1 MDVKKALLMRVY
13 FVYVAFALLGIAIV
27 VKALRIQTVEGE
39 FWRSQS
45 QHQIYDYRTIEAVR
59 GNIFAADGSL
69 LATSIPNY
77 EIRMDVKTEA
87 LTDDIFSNNVDSLS
101 WCLSK
106 LFQDKS
112 AQEYKEQLTKAREN
126 GDRYHL
132 IKRKVTYNQL
142 KKLRNFPIFRN
153 GRYKG
158 GMISIQK
165 NVRELPFKSLAA
177 RTIGYEREDVKPVGI
192 EGAYSKVLSGV
203 GGKRLMQKIA
213 GGVWM
218 PVNDSAEL
226 DPEDGSDLVTTID
239 VNIQDVA
246 QHALLKQLQK
256 HDAAHGCVIL
266 MEVASG
272 HIKAIA
278 NLSKTPSGNYSE
290 SYNYAIGAS
299 TEPGSTFKLA
309 SLIAAI
315 EEGYIDITDSVDTE
329 DGTYRFYD
337 RVMQDSHKG
346 GYGKITVQRAFEVST
361 NVGISRIINSNY
373 AKDPQKFVDRLH
385 KMNLSQPLELDISG
399 EGMPMIK
406 NVKDPL
412 WSGVTLPWMSIG
424 YEVRLT
430 PLQMLTF
437 YNAIANNGKMVKPMF
452 VKEIRKRGR
461 VVKKMKPEVIN
472 DAICSKKTIEKVKKL
487 LEGVVENGTAI
498 NLKHANYKIAGKTG
512 TAQIANDKY
521 GYKSKEKISYQASF
535 VGYFPA
541 DNPRYSCM
549 VVVNAPSNNVYYGNL
564 VAGPI
569 FKEIADKVYSTNLD
583 MHKELEPLQNLLAKT
598 SLPFSKNGNYQ
609 DLKKI
614 FTKLNMKTINN
625 SAKSEFV
632 KTTTLDKEVEL
643 NELKISHGIVP
654 NVVGMGLQDAV
665 YVMENK
671 GVSVRVLGRGTVK
684 RQSLAAGTKIEKGSL
699 VYLEL
704 S

>member
-1 MDVKKALLMRVY
+1 MDVKKAILMRVY
-13 FVYVAFALLGIAIV
+13 FVYVAFALLGITVIA
-27 VKALRIQTVEGE
+27 KAVRIQTVEGE
-39 FWRSQS
+39 YWRSQS
-45 QHQIYDYRTIEAVR
+45 KNQIYDYRTIEAVR

-77 EIRMDVKTEA
+77 EIRMDVNTEA
-87 LTDDIFSNNVDSLS
+87 LTDDYFYNNIDSLA
-101 WCLSK
+101 WNLSE
-106 LFQDKS
+106 LFNDKS
-112 AQEYKEQLTKAREN
+112 AQEYKRQLVKARKN
-126 GDRYHL
+126 GERYFL
-132 IKRKVTYNQL
+132 IRRKVTYNQL

-158 GMISIQK
+158 GFISIQK

-177 RTIGYEREDVKPVGI
+177 RTIGYQREDVKPVGL
-192 EGAYSKVLSGV
+192 EGAYSKELSGV

-246 QHALLKQLQK
+246 QHALLTQLQK
-256 HDAAHGCVIL
+256 HNAAHGCVVL
-266 MEVASG
+266 MEVATG

-278 NLSKTPSGNYSE
+278 NLSKTMSGDYAEN
-290 SYNYAIGAS
+290 YNYAIGAS

-309 SLIAAI
+309 SLIAAL
-315 EEGYIDITDSVDTE
+315 EDGYIDITDSVDTE
-329 DGTYRFYD
+329 DGTFRFYD
-337 RVMQDSHKG
+337 RIMQDSHKG

-361 NVGISRIINSNY
+361 NVGISKIINSTY
-373 AKDPQKFVDRLH
+373 AKDPQKFVDRLN
-385 KMNLSQPLELDISG
+385 KMNLSQPLNLEISG

-424 YEVRLT
+424 YELRLT
-430 PLQMLTF
+430 PIQILTF
-437 YNAIANNGKMVKPMF
+437 YNAIANNGEMVKPMF

-461 VVKKMKPEVIN
+461 VVKRIKPEILN
-472 DAICSKKTIEKVKKL
+472 DAICSKKTLDKARKM

-521 GYKSKEKISYQASF
+521 GYRSKEKISYQASF

-541 DNPRYSCM
+541 DNPRYSCI

-583 MHKELEPLQNLLAKT
+583 IHKELEPSLAFLTK
-598 SLPFSKNGNYQ
+598 SALPYSKNGNYH
-609 DLKKI
+609 DLKKV
-614 FTKLNMKTINN
+614 FDKLQVKTIYK
-625 SAKSEFV
+625 SAQTEFV
-632 KTTTLDKEVEL
+632 KTSTQSNEVEIS
-643 NELKISHGIVP
+643 ELKLPLGVVP

-665 YVMENK
+665 YLLENK
-671 GVSVRVLGRGTVK
+671 GMFVRVTGRGSVK
-684 RQSLAAGTKIEKGSL
+684 KQSVAAGLRIEKGST